1 MTGKDFWPLPEAF
14 LDISLGKEL
23 SDGRAC
29 CVSVALCDA
38 NGMPRSQ
45 FTHGEEAHFF
55 FEFEALRDLECP
67 SGSIEIRDY
76 RGITVYGKESFH
88 FGHDIQP
95 VKAGQRIRFHHA
107 VKLEIRPGRYCFNAG
122 LSESTQA
129 AYGEYK
135 RELLSHEAFG
145 LKVSYPCLM
154 LNAGTFG
161 IRIKPHGKILHL
173 GVANLPSQTSSH
185 IFHNGHAPASSKNM
199 ESLRD
204 GSWPTL
210 FHVTHWKAGSQ
221 WIAKILQQCA
231 QDRVVPAQLENSQ
244 FRSWPIQQG
253 KIYSAVYVTK
263 EEFEAVPKP
272 EPWRH
277 FVVIRDLRD
286 TLVSAYFS
294 FQKSHPVLDH
304 LMAHW
309 RHELERLDFEGGMVF
324 LMREWLPGCAAIQLS
339 WLESGFPVIDYDDL
353 LTRDEEILE
362 KVLLQDCGFPI
373 AKEKLREAIINNRFE
388 SLTGRLKGEEDVL
401 SHERKGISGDWQNHF
416 TEKLKK
422 AFKARFGGILVAAG
436 HEKDLSW

>member
-1 MTGKDFWPLPEAF
+1 MTGKDFWPLPEAL

-23 SDGRAC
+23 SDGRARC
-29 CVSVALCDA
+29 ASVALCGAD
-38 NGMPRSQ
+38 GMPRSQ

-55 FEFEALRDLECP
+55 FEFEILRDLECP
-67 SGSIEIRDY
+67 SGSVEIRDY
-76 RGITVYGKESFH
+76 RGITVFGKESFH
-88 FGHDIQP
+88 FGHEIQP
-95 VKAGQRIRFHHA
+95 VRAGQRIRFHHA

-122 LSESTQA
+122 LSETTQGS
-129 AYGEYK
+129 YGEYR
-135 RELLSHEAFG
+135 RELLSHEEFG
-145 LKVSYPCLM
+145 LKVSHPCLL

-161 IRIKPHGKILHL
+161 IRINPRGKILHL
-173 GVANLPSQTSSH
+173 GVANLPSQSFCH
-185 IFHNGHAPASSKNM
+185 ILQNGHAPVFSENT
-199 ESLRD
+199 ESTD
-204 GSWPTL
+204 CAWPTL

-231 QDRVVPAQLENSQ
+231 PERLVTAHSVNGQ
-244 FRSWPIQQG
+244 FRSWPIQRG
-253 KIYSAVYVTK
+253 KIYSTVYVTK

-286 TLVSAYFS
+286 TLTSAYFS
-294 FQKSHPVLDH
+294 FKKSHPVLDH

-309 RHELERLDFEGGMVF
+309 RHELKRLNLEDGMLF

-362 KVLLQDCGFPI
+362 KVLLQDCGLPI
-373 AKEKLREAIINNRFE
+373 PREKLREAVISNRFE
-388 SLTGRLKGEEDVL
+388 SLTGRLRGEEDML
-401 SHERKGISGDWQNHF
+401 SHERKGVAGDWQNHF